1 MNVIKFCNQR
11 YITSNLRAIASADVS
26 FLINI
31 SVIAFAMTY
40 ACANT
45 SDKLSG
51 TTKYPCQQGKIYQ
64 SFYLKTDNVEGQVEN
79 AETETEVRK
88 RK

>member
-11 YITSNLRAIASADVS
+11 YITSNLHAIASADVS

-51 TTKYPCQQGKIYQ
+51 TTKYPC
-64 SFYLKTDNVEGQVEN
+64 
-79 AETETEVRK
+79 
-88 RK
+88 